1 MFNIKFKKLDDEMHF
16 WAGMV
21 IMLFIFIPS
30 TFVFTQWLAAVI
42 GFLSAGTAA
51 ILKELYDKHIK
62 KTRFDWRDVRYTLF
76 GASIFTI
83 IFIVGDITY
92 YYSKP

>member
-1 MFNIKFKKLDDEMHF
+1 MNIKFKKLDDEMHF
-16 WAGMV
+16 WAGMI
-21 IMLFIFIPS
+21 IMLFVFIPS
-30 TFVFTQWLAAVI
+30 TFQFEQWVAALV

-51 ILKELYDKHIK
+51 ILKEFYDKYIK

-83 IFIVGDITY
+83 IFVVTDIIY
-92 YYSKP
+92 YHSKP

>member
-1 MFNIKFKKLDDEMHF
+1 MIRIKFKKLDDEMHF

-21 IMLFIFIPS
+21 IMLFVFIPS
-30 TFVFTQWLAAVI
+30 TFVFQQWMAALV

-51 ILKELYDKHIK
+51 FLKEEYDKRIK

-76 GASIFTI
+76 GASIFTF
-83 IFIVGDITY
+83 IFIVTDIIY
-92 YYSKP
+92 YFSKP

>member
-1 MFNIKFKKLDDEMHF
+1 MHF
-16 WAGMV
+16 WAGMM

-30 TFVFTQWLAAVI
+30 TFEFKQWVAALV
-42 GFLSAGTAA
+42 GFLAAGTAA
-51 ILKELYDKHIK
+51 ILKELYDEHIK
-62 KTRFDWRDVRYTLF
+62 KTRFDWRDVKYTLF

-83 IFIVGDITY
+83 IFIVGDIIY